1 MRYGFRPEA
10 PLLSPQSCQLPT
22 APYAHSG
29 QQQTGQCPLKRAGGL
44 DGAEDIDGADEG
56 LALSEDAVGEVGDFT
71 HFSKGYNPSAA
82 PVIQRL
88 PATRLPDHY
97 RDRTFTG

>member
-1 MRYGFRPEA
+1 VCA
-10 PLLSPQSCQLPT
+10 
-22 APYAHSG
+22 
-29 QQQTGQCPLKRAGGL
+29 QTGLML
-44 DGAEDIDGADEG
+44 DGAQGLDGADEG
-56 LALSEDAVGEVGDFT
+56 LALAKDGIGEVGDFT
-71 HFSKGYNPSAA
+71 HFSEGHNPSAA